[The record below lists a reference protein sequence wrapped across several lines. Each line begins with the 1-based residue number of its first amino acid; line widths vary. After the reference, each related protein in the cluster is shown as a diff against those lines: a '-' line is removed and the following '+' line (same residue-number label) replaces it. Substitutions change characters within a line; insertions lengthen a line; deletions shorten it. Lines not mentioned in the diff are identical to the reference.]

1 MSDIKKKEVFAL
13 IGDPVGHSASFCMHN
28 AAFKALG
35 IDAVYVP
42 FRVLARDLKRAFIGV
57 RALDIRGLNITIPYK
72 EKCMK
77 FLDKIDKYAQKIG
90 AVNTVLNRDGKLI
103 GYNTDSDGFIDSL
116 KKDKDI
122 NPKGKNIFI
131 MGAGGAG
138 RAVSFGLCKN
148 RACGITLVD
157 IKDYKAKRLKEDLSR
172 HYPACN
178 IQSILYTD
186 KIKIKDAISNSDI
199 FVNATGLGLRP
210 DDPSVIDIDFLDS
223 HLLVC
228 DLIYNPPLPPL
239 LKEARKKRLRILN
252 GEGMLLYQAIRAFRL
267 WTKVIPPE
275 NIMKKALKSFL
286 KNKPR

>member
-1 MSDIKKKEVFAL
+1 M
-13 IGDPVGHSASFCMHN
+13 
-28 AAFKALG
+28 
-35 IDAVYVP
+35 
-42 FRVLARDLKRAFIGV
+42 
-57 RALDIRGLNITIPYK
+57 
-72 EKCMK
+72 
-77 FLDKIDKYAQKIG
+77 
-90 AVNTVLNRDGKLI
+90 
-103 GYNTDSDGFIDSL
+103 
-116 KKDKDI
+116 
-122 NPKGKNIFI
+122 
-131 MGAGGAG
+131 
-138 RAVSFGLCKN
+138 
-148 RACGITLVD
+148 D

-267 WTKVIPPE
+267 WMKVTPPE
-275 NIMKKALKSFL
+275 DVMKKALKSFL